1 MVLYFI
7 RYLLTRIYLLR
18 NLTLNSHSFLMINDH
33 ALTVL
38 SKINCFWAAGF
49 FFGTKNR
56 VSQGLT
62 EFIWDHS
69 LLLLKLE
76 RYFWFLLTC
85 VSERKKVWVNFKR
98 KVLYFRSSN
107 HTSGEIRPAT
117 KSDIEVK
124 TVSVTS
130 VVEWHRPGI
139 CTKYFHSSPQNKIV
153 IRENFYDKFVLKM
166 QLNHSFQLQK

>member
-1 MVLYFI
+1 M
-7 RYLLTRIYLLR
+7 
-18 NLTLNSHSFLMINDH
+18 
-33 ALTVL
+33 
-38 SKINCFWAAGF
+38 F
-49 FFGTKNR
+49 FFWNKNR

-62 EFIWDHS
+62 EFIWDNS

-130 VVEWHRPGI
+130 VVEWHKPERTNQMEKILNFQVPAEGLQLVI
-139 CTKYFHSSPQNKIV
+139 LLTLTILLCLVLLCDQNSFGRSKMVLVWPNWFGLDHNDLVTTKINWSSPNCD
-153 IRENFYDKFVLKM
+153 FLPT
-166 QLNHSFQLQK
+166 